1 MGQKFANEQTAM
13 INPSFNIAI
22 TCFDRLDAVADVWRD
37 FERSAA
43 ASPHQCFAWVSAWA
57 DRSEDGRTQE
67 MRIVVIRDPS
77 EQVIALLPFAIRRQ
91 AGCRILEWLGGDQ
104 GNYASGL
111 FDRAA
116 WNGPGAPDF
125 AALWTQV
132 LAAIGRVDLVHLAAQ
147 PADIAGLDNPFRQLP
162 NSPAAGTAHWFP
174 LEADWEAHYN
184 RSFSSSSRRKLRR
197 SYKTLGQHG
206 ELTFSHVDTA
216 EERLEVLAWI
226 MDRKRERF
234 AELGIADMF
243 ADAGIRRFYRALVA
257 LPHEGATV
265 TPRMH
270 ALRCDGELVAA
281 NLGLFHQNRFY
292 GLVIGT
298 TNGPLRH
305 DQPGKH
311 LFRLT
316 VAECAE
322 RGITVFDGGVGD
334 DSHKLRWCTEE
345 RKLFHTLL
353 PLTAAGRLYAMTTS
367 MHLRAKAA
375 IKASPELWS
384 AYRGLRR
391 LSGAG
396 RVAELKSG

>member
-1 MGQKFANEQTAM
+1 M
-13 INPSFNIAI
+13 IRCAPDIALA
-22 TCFDRLDAVADVWRD
+22 CFDHLDHVAEDWKR
-37 FERSAA
+37 FERTAA
-43 ASPHQCFAWVSAWA
+43 ASPHQCFDWVAAWF
-57 DRSEDGRTQE
+57 DRSEGGRAQDL
-67 MRIVVIRDPS
+67 RIVIARDLS
-77 EQVIALLPFAIRRQ
+77 GEIIAILPFGIRKQ

-111 FDRAA
+111 FCREVWTGSD
-116 WNGPGAPDF
+116 APDF
-125 AALWTQV
+125 EAFWHDVVAAV
-132 LAAIGRVDLVHLAAQ
+132 GPVDAVHLAAQ
-147 PADIAGLDNPFRQLP
+147 PMDIAGLENPLLKLP
-162 NSPAAGTAHWFP
+162 QSPAPGTAHWFP

-197 SYKTLGQHG
+197 SYKNLAKHG
-206 ELTFSHVDTA
+206 ELAFAQVDTA

-234 AELGIADMF
+234 SELGIPDMF
-243 ADAGIRRFYRALVA
+243 ADAGIRKFYRSLVA
-257 LPHEGATV
+257 LTDQDATV

-270 ALRCDGELVAA
+270 TLRCDGELVAA

-316 VAECAE
+316 VAECAK

-353 PLTAAGRLYAMTTS
+353 PLTATGRLYAMTTS
-367 MHLRAKAA
+367 MQLRAKAA